1 MRQLI
6 VLSWIALTGMHLS
19 SCKPN
24 GCPSAFDWQGHRGAR
39 GLAPENT
46 VPAFLKALEYPV
58 TTLEL
63 DVVVSGD
70 GKVVVSHEPFMAAQ
84 ICRRPD
90 GSPIPEEEETAYNLY
105 TMPYD
110 SIRQY
115 DCGSLEH
122 PGFPD
127 QALQQVS
134 KPLLSEV
141 LAEAERYCERT
152 GRQRPRYNIELKSMR
167 EWYDQY
173 VPRPEKFLGLVMEV
187 VQRGGVAERVSIQS
201 FDPMVLQAL
210 SRLYPEVESVF
221 LISSAAPLS
230 RQLSELGMQPDV
242 YSPNYRLLTAEVVRQ
257 AQAQDMRVIPWTV
270 NEVAA
275 MQSLI
280 EMGVDGIIT
289 DYPDRIEAVEGAR

>member
-1 MRQLI
+1 MRQLSI
-6 VLSWIALTGMHLS
+6 LSWIALTGMLLG
-19 SCKPN
+19 SCKPEDR
-24 GCPSAFDWQGHRGAR
+24 PSSFDWQGHRGAR

-46 VPAFLKALEYPV
+46 VPAFVKALDYPV

-70 GKVVVSHEPFMAAQ
+70 GKVVVSHEPFMAAR

-90 GSPIPEEEETAYNLY
+90 GSPVPEAEETTYNLY
-105 TMPYD
+105 AMPYD

-127 QALQQVS
+127 QTLQQAS
-134 KPLLSEV
+134 KPLLTEV
-141 LAEAERYCERT
+141 LAAAERYCERT
-152 GRQRPRYNIELKSMR
+152 GRERPRYNIELKSMR

-173 VPRPEKFLGLVMEV
+173 VPRPEQFLGLVMEV
-187 VQRGGVAERVSIQS
+187 VQRAGVAERVSIQS
-201 FDPMVLQAL
+201 FDPQVLQAL
-210 SRLYPEVESVF
+210 SRLYPQVASVF
-221 LISSAAPLS
+221 LISSAEPLS
-230 RQLSELGMQPDV
+230 RQLNELGMQPDV

-275 MQSLI
+275 MRSLI
-280 EMGVDGIIT
+280 DMGVDGIIT
-289 DYPDRIEAVEGAR
+289 DYPNRIEEVEAAR